1 MENEACLVLI
11 KPDALQKSITG
22 DILIKIATA
31 NLKIIASK
39 IVSVDDKLAGDHYS
53 ELKEDRPAIYEETA
67 KYIKGHFH
75 TNRVLAFV
83 YYGENAMAK
92 IRLIAGATNPEKAH
106 PSTIRGKFGRVHS
119 ETGVWENCIHAS
131 DSIDNAEREIKLWF
145 SPEEIVQDLYP
156 SRESE
161 ESATKKIWEQ

>member
-11 KPDALQKSITG
+11 KPDGLQKSITG
-22 DILIKIATA
+22 DILIKLATA

-39 IVSVDDKLAGDHYS
+39 VVCVDDDLASQHYS
-53 ELKEDRPAIYEETA
+53 ELKEEKPEIYAETA
-67 KYIKGHFH
+67 KYIKGHYH

-83 YYGENAMAK
+83 YYGENAISK
-92 IRLIAGATNPEKAH
+92 IRVLAGATNPEKAH

-119 ETGVWENCIHAS
+119 ETGIWENCIHAS

-145 SPEEIVQDLYP
+145 APEEIVEDLFQTK
-156 SRESE
+156 ESE
-161 ESATKKIWEQ
+161 ESSTKKI